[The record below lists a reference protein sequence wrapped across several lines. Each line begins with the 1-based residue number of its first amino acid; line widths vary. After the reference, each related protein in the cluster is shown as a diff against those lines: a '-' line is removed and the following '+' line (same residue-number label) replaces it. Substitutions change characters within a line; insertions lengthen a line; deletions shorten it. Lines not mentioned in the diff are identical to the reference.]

1 MEYQGG
7 KLKYSKRFETIEP
20 YLFVGISK
28 TIADKKKQGIDVISF
43 GIGDPDIPTPT
54 FALESLKKHSDNPFN
69 HRYPES
75 EGLPE
80 FREEVAEYYKSR
92 FGVDLNSSNEI
103 IALIGAKE
111 GIGHMSF
118 CLIDEGDIS
127 IVPDPGYP
135 VYSAGCNFAGG
146 EIYKMPLVESLGWK
160 PDLNLIPLEIR
171 KKAKMLWLNYPNNP
185 TGGVAD
191 LNFFKEVVNFGIEND
206 IAIMHDACYSEV
218 TFGSYVAPSILEVPR
233 AKEIAIEFHSLSKS
247 FNMTGWRLGFAAGN
261 KELVDSLLTVKSNL
275 DSGVPQA
282 IQMMGIDALKGMSEF
297 VKGNNLI
304 YQKRRDKLSLALER
318 IGLNVEKPQGAL
330 YLWCKVPDGYNSAEF
345 TELLLDQCNVV
356 VTPGTGY
363 GQYGEGFVRL
373 SLTTPDELVDEGIKR
388 ISKWKGKS

>member
-1 MEYQGG
+1 M
-7 KLKYSKRFETIEP
+7 KYSKRFETIEP

-28 TIADKKKQGIDVISF
+28 IIADKKKQGIDVISF

-54 FALESLKKHSDNPFN
+54 FALDSMKKHSDNPSN

-80 FREEVAEYYKSR
+80 FRQEVVKYYKSR
-92 FGVDLNSSNEI
+92 FGVQLDSENEV

-127 IVPDPGYP
+127 LVPDPGYP

-146 EIYKMPLVESLGWK
+146 DIYKMPLIESLGWK
-160 PDLNLIPLEIR
+160 PDLDLIPSEIR

-191 LNFFKEVVNFGIEND
+191 LDFFEKVINFGLDND

-218 TFGSYVAPSILEVPR
+218 TFDSYVAPSILEVPR
-233 AKEIAIEFHSLSKS
+233 AKEIAVEFHSLSKS

-261 KELVDSLLTVKSNL
+261 KDLIDSLLTVKSNL

-282 IQMMGIDALKGMSEF
+282 IQMMGIDALKGISEF
-297 VKGNNLI
+297 IKGNNLI
-304 YQKRRDKLSLALER
+304 YQNRRDKLSSALED
-318 IGLNVEKPQGAL
+318 IGLSVEKPKGAL
-330 YLWCKVPDGYNSAEF
+330 YLWCRVPKGYNSAEF

-373 SLTTPDELVDEGIKR
+373 SLTTPDNLVDEGIKR
-388 ISKWKGKS
+388 ISKWKGNS

>member
-1 MEYQGG
+1 
-7 KLKYSKRFETIEP
+7 LKYSKRFETIEP

-54 FALESLKKHSDNPFN
+54 FALESLKKHSDNPIN

-92 FGVDLNSSNEI
+92 FGVHLNSDNEI
-103 IALIGAKE
+103 ITLIGAKE

-146 EIYKMPLVESLGWK
+146 EIYKMPLVESLGWR

-330 YLWCKVPDGYNSAEF
+330 YLWCKVPNGYNSSEF